1 MAYRLRWELN
11 GCFATDGICDGAATV
26 IAAIKPC
33 ASGAPLRGC
42 GLDRGAT
49 VERVA
54 LVPMTPQ
61 SV

>member
-1 MAYRLRWELN
+1 VELN

-42 GLDRGAT
+42 GT
-49 VERVA
+49 
-54 LVPMTPQ
+54 
-61 SV
+61 

>member
-1 MAYRLRWELN
+1 VELN